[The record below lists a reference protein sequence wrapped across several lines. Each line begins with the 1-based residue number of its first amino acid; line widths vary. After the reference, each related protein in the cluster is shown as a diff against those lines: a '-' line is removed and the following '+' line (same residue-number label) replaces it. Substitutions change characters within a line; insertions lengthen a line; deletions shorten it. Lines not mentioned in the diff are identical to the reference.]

1 MTRPSNLHAQL
12 ANQLLEHIRANDLP
26 EGTHLA
32 EPVLCER
39 LNVSRTPV
47 RAALRLLLDQGYV
60 QHIPRRGYFT
70 TAENGSL
77 GVDELPESK
86 EESLYLKIAEDRVNQ
101 RLSAQNSEADLLR
114 RYPASRG
121 VLVRV
126 LQRLLHEGLVEKR
139 PGRGWMFTP
148 VLDSAQMHD
157 ESYRFRLAIEPLA
170 ILEPGF
176 ELDEERA
183 TRSEEKHQRLLNG
196 EVSQISSVELFE
208 MNAEFHELLVAS
220 SGNRFFLQ
228 AIQQQNR
235 LRRFVS
241 YRWTYGAERVRE
253 TCQEH
258 LAVLQAIR
266 DHNMSWAS
274 SVLRHHLEV
283 SSVVTAKREA
293 ETLIGLKDIKP
304 D

>member
-1 MTRPSNLHAQL
+1 MSRPSNLHAQL
-12 ANQLLEHIRANDLP
+12 ANQLLEYIRANDLP

-47 RAALRLLLDQGYV
+47 RAALKLLLDQGYI

-70 TAENGSL
+70 TGESGVLS
-77 GVDELPESK
+77 VDELPESK
-86 EESLYLKIAEDRVNQ
+86 EESLYLEIAEDRINQ
-101 RLSAQNSEADLLR
+101 RLPAQNSEADLLR

-121 VLVRV
+121 VLARV

-148 VLDSAQMHD
+148 VLDSKQMHD
-157 ESYRFRLAIEPLA
+157 ESYRFRLAIEPTAL
-170 ILEPGF
+170 LEPGF

-183 TRSEEKHQRLLNG
+183 ARSEEKHQRLLNA
-196 EVSQISSVELFE
+196 EVSQISSIELFE

-241 YRWTYGAERVRE
+241 YRWTYGADRVMA

-258 LAVLQAIR
+258 LAVLQAVR
-266 DHNMSWAS
+266 EHNMSWAS
-274 SVLRHHLEV
+274 SLLRHHLEV
-283 SSVVTAKREA
+283 SSIVVPNREA
-293 ETLIGLKDIKP
+293 ERLIDLTGTNP